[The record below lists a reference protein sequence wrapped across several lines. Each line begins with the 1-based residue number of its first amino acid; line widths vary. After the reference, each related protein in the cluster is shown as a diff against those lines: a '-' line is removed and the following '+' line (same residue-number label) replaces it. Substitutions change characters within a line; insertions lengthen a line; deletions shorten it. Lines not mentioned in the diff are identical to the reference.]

1 MSTPGVTGPVGLQG
15 VQGIQGATG
24 ATGATGSAGSIGA
37 TGVAGLLGVTGP
49 TPSGTSLSN
58 ISIASY
64 SQAVIANP
72 VATSNTSVT
81 YLSQIS
87 LASAVKGKSGI
98 VSVFFNLSTS
108 TGFNTGFVFDYSVY
122 LDGVSLAVGD
132 VGRVRYTHSGSNRNA
147 VSWDGYSL
155 GSNGLTPYAPLNIPL
170 VIGANSCNLQIGI
183 LNSSYTL
190 NAVASYAPSPYI
202 STGFTTT
209 GSSTYTVPATAGG
222 LSVSGVYCYIWGC
235 GGSTANTVNSQ
246 GAAGAGGFTTGYY
259 ACAPGTVL
267 TVIVGSLGGGNTIA
281 SGGGGVSYGGG
292 FSALFST
299 TTLNT
304 TTVIAV
310 AGGGGGTGNE
320 NQTSGG
326 SGGGSNGGLPFN
338 IYSNANYPGITAAT
352 QTAGGTGLSNAGQW
366 YGTGGGPAGNAYT
379 AGGGG
384 WYGGTTT
391 ANTIVSGGGSG
402 FTSNLTAGG
411 VTSNAPTLSSSVV
424 YGTQRFNNQVTGSN
438 IMSNFGY
445 SPSNYGWGG
454 VNITNGTG
462 LVILVPAITA
472 TPTYIGTQVSFLA

>member
-15 VQGIQGATG
+15 VQGTQGATG
-24 ATGATGSAGSIGA
+24 ATGPTGSAGATGA
-37 TGVAGLLGVTGP
+37 TGVQGPIGTTGP
-49 TPSGTSLSN
+49 APSGVSLTN
-58 ISIASY
+58 TAIAAY
-64 SQAVIANP
+64 SQAIIANA
-72 VATSNTSVT
+72 VAASNTSVT

-87 LASAVKGKSGI
+87 LASAVKGKNGI
-98 VSVFFNLSTS
+98 LSVFFNLSTS

-132 VGRVRYTHSGSNRNA
+132 VGSVRYTHSGSNRNA
-147 VSWDGYSL
+147 VSWDGFSL

-170 VIGANSCNLQIGI
+170 IIGANSCNLQIGI

-222 LSVSGVYCYIWGC
+222 LSVSGVFCYIWGC
-235 GGSTANTVNSQ
+235 GGSTTNTVNT

-267 TVIVGSLGGGNTIA
+267 TVVVGALGGNTMA
-281 SGGGGVSYGGG
+281 TGGGGVSCGGG

-299 TTLNT
+299 TTLTT

-310 AGGGGGTGNE
+310 AGGGGGTGNDT
-320 NQTSGG
+320 QLAGG

-338 IYSNANYPGITAAT
+338 IFSNATYPGITAPT
-352 QTAGGTGLSNAGQW
+352 HTTGGTGYATAVQWFGTGSANAG
-366 YGTGGGPAGNAYT
+366 T

-391 ANTIVSGGGSG
+391 ANSIVSGGGSG

-411 VTSNAPTLSSSVV
+411 VTSNAPTLSTSIV

-454 VNITNGTG
+454 MNNTKGTG
-462 LVILVPAITA
+462 LVILVPAVTA

>member
-1 MSTPGVTGPVGLQG
+1 MSTPGATGPVGLQG
-15 VQGIQGATG
+15 VQGTQGATG
-24 ATGATGSAGSIGA
+24 AIGA
-37 TGVAGLLGVTGP
+37 TGAAGATGASGVVGPLGVTGP
-49 TPSGTSLSN
+49 TGSSATLSN
-58 ISIASY
+58 YTITSY
-64 SQAVIANP
+64 SQAIIANP
-72 VATSNTSVT
+72 VASSNTSVT

-87 LASAVKGKSGI
+87 LASLVKGKSGI
-98 VSVFFNLSTS
+98 ASIFFNLSTS
-108 TGFNTGFVFDYSVY
+108 AGFNTGFVFDYSVY

-132 VGRVRYTHSGSNRNA
+132 IGTVRYTHSGSNGNA
-147 VSWDGYSL
+147 VSWNGFSL

-170 VIGANSCNLQIGI
+170 AINANSCNLQIGI
-183 LNSSYTL
+183 LNSSYAL
-190 NAVASYAPSPYI
+190 NTVASYSPSPYI

-209 GSSTYTVPATAGG
+209 GSSTYTVPTTAGG

-235 GGSTANTVNSQ
+235 GGSTANVVNSN

-267 TVIVGSLGGGNTIA
+267 TVVVGSLGGGNTIA
-281 SGGGGVSYGGG
+281 NGGGGVSYGGG

-310 AGGGGGTGNE
+310 AGGGGGTGN
-320 NQTSGG
+320 QPLSGG
-326 SGGGSNGGLPFN
+326 GPGGGSNGGLPFS
-338 IYSNANYPGITAAT
+338 IYSNVTYPGITAAT

-391 ANTIVSGGGSG
+391 SDSLVSGGGSG

-411 VTSNAPTLSSSVV
+411 VTSNSPIVSTSFI
-424 YGTQRFNNQVTGSN
+424 YGTQRLFNQVTGSN

-454 VNITNGTG
+454 MNLSNGTG
-462 LVILVPAITA
+462 LVILVPAVTA
-472 TPTYIGTQVSFLA
+472 SPTYIGTQVSFLA

>member
-24 ATGATGSAGSIGA
+24 AIGTTGNAGSTGATGVVGP
-37 TGVAGLLGVTGP
+37 LGVTGP
-49 TPSGTSLSN
+49 TGSSATLSN
-58 ISIASY
+58 YTITSY
-64 SQAVIANP
+64 SQAIITNP
-72 VATSNTSVT
+72 VAASNTSVT

-87 LASAVKGKSGI
+87 LASLVKGKSGI
-98 VSVFFNLSTS
+98 ASIFFNLSTS
-108 TGFNTGFVFDYSVY
+108 SGFNTGFVFDYSVY

-132 VGRVRYTHSGSNRNA
+132 VGTVRYTHFGSNGNA
-147 VSWDGYSL
+147 VSWNGYSL

-170 VIGANSCNLQIGI
+170 AIGANSCNLQIGI

-190 NAVASYAPSPYI
+190 NTVASYSPSPYI

-209 GSSTYTVPATAGG
+209 GSSTYTVPSTAGG

-235 GGSTANTVNSQ
+235 GGSTANNVNSNA
-246 GAAGAGGFTTGYY
+246 GAGAGGFTTGYY

-267 TVIVGSLGGGNTIA
+267 TVVVGSLGGGNTIGN
-281 SGGGGVSYGGG
+281 GGGGVSYGGG

-310 AGGGGGTGNE
+310 AGGGGGTGNTLPV
-320 NQTSGG
+320 NGG
-326 SGGGSNGGLPFN
+326 SGGGSNGGLPYN
-338 IYSNANYPGITAAT
+338 IYSNATYPGTTAAS
-352 QTAGGTGLSNAGQW
+352 QTAGGTGYATAGQW
-366 YGTGGGPAGNAYT
+366 YGAGNANAGT

-391 ANTIVSGGGSG
+391 SDSMVSGGGSG

-411 VTSNAPTLSSSVV
+411 VTSNAPTLSTSIV
-424 YGTQRFNNQVTGSN
+424 YGTQRFFIQVAGSN

-454 VNITNGTG
+454 MNLSNGTG

>member
-1 MSTPGVTGPVGLQG
+1 M
-15 VQGIQGATG
+15 QGATG
-24 ATGATGSAGSIGA
+24 ATGATGAAGATGA
-37 TGVAGLLGVTGP
+37 TGVVGPLGVTGP
-49 TPSGTSLSN
+49 TGSLATLSN
-58 ISIASY
+58 YTITSY
-64 SQAVIANP
+64 SQAIIANP
-72 VATSNTSVT
+72 VASSNTSVT

-87 LASAVKGKSGI
+87 LASLVKGKSGI
-98 VSVFFNLSTS
+98 ASIFFNLSTS
-108 TGFNTGFVFDYSVY
+108 AGFNTGFVFDYSVY

-132 VGRVRYTHSGSNRNA
+132 IGTVRYTHSGSNGNA
-147 VSWDGYSL
+147 VSWNGFSL

-170 VIGANSCNLQIGI
+170 AINTNSCNLQIGI
-183 LNSSYTL
+183 LNSSYAL
-190 NAVASYAPSPYI
+190 NTVASYSPSPYI

-209 GSSTYTVPATAGG
+209 GSNTYTVPTTAGG

-235 GGSTANTVNSQ
+235 GGSTANNVNY

-267 TVIVGSLGGGNTIA
+267 TVVVGALGGGNTIA
-281 SGGGGVSYGGG
+281 NGGGGVSYGGG

-310 AGGGGGTGNE
+310 AGGGGGTGND
-320 NQTSGG
+320 TLLAGG

-338 IYSNANYPGITAAT
+338 IYSNATYPGITAAT
-352 QTAGGTGLSNAGQW
+352 QTAGGTGYATAGQW
-366 YGTGGGPAGNAYT
+366 YGTGSANAGT

-391 ANTIVSGGGSG
+391 ANSIVSGGGSG
-402 FTSNLTAGG
+402 FTSNLTSGG
-411 VTSNAPTLSSSVV
+411 VTSNAPTLSTNII

-454 VNITNGTG
+454 VNTTYGSG
-462 LVILVPAITA
+462 LVILVPAVTA
-472 TPTYIGTQVSFLA
+472 SPTYIGTQVSFLA